1 MGAVRQG
8 PRGRSARSAKS
19 RIGTGQREPVK
30 VRTLIIVVVIIIGVA
45 LLVSNGLVG
54 AGVCVKGLGCAS
66 ASAHTSTF
74 SSTNQVTIRTP

>member
-1 MGAVRQG
+1 
-8 PRGRSARSAKS
+8 
-19 RIGTGQREPVK
+19 

-66 ASAHTSTF
+66 ASAHTSTL